1 MATIDTLNRTQAA
14 NPAEGGAKRR
24 AGWAGAASVGL
35 ALGVTELA
43 AGLVDKVPSALAS
56 VGRYVVDY
64 APPGTK
70 DIAVDLFGT
79 GDKGALAI
87 GTTIIA
93 VVIGVFVGRV
103 ALRRPAAGTLA
114 FGLFG
119 LLGVGAA
126 LSQPLISPILTI
138 LAIGVA
144 AWLGWWTLT
153 KLLAAVRFRPAES
166 PTDGLPAD
174 PGRRRFTGVVTG
186 VGAVAVAGGAG
197 GRWLIVRRSEEAIGS
212 TTIPGA
218 APAPTL
224 GAGTSFDGIN
234 GLAPIVVPNDDFYRI
249 DTALVVPRVDPATWQ
264 LEVNGMVDRPLSFS
278 LDDLLGRDLV
288 EEYVTIACVSN
299 EVGGHLVGN
308 ALWSGVR
315 LADVLDEAGV
325 QAGATQI
332 VGTSV
337 DGFTAG
343 FPTEVAFDGREPL
356 IAVGMNGEALPAR
369 HGYPARLIVP
379 GLYGYVSATKWISE
393 ITLTTWEDFD
403 GYWIPRGW
411 SKEGPIKTQ
420 SRIDHP
426 RNGEEISGV
435 DTVIAGVAWA
445 PTRGVARVEVRV
457 DGDEWLEAELTTPL
471 SDQAWVQ
478 WKVDHPVAAGRH
490 LVEVRATDGT
500 GETQTADLQAPA
512 PNGATGY
519 HDITFTAV

>member
-1 MATIDTLNRTQAA
+1 
-14 NPAEGGAKRR
+14 
-24 AGWAGAASVGL
+24 
-35 ALGVTELA
+35 
-43 AGLVDKVPSALAS
+43 
-56 VGRYVVDY
+56 
-64 APPGTK
+64 
-70 DIAVDLFGT
+70 
-79 GDKGALAI
+79 
-87 GTTIIA
+87 
-93 VVIGVFVGRV
+93 
-103 ALRRPAAGTLA
+103 
-114 FGLFG
+114 
-119 LLGVGAA
+119 
-126 LSQPLISPILTI
+126 
-138 LAIGVA
+138 
-144 AWLGWWTLT
+144 
-153 KLLAAVRFRPAES
+153 
-166 PTDGLPAD
+166 
-174 PGRRRFTGVVTG
+174 
-186 VGAVAVAGGAG
+186 
-197 GRWLIVRRSEEAIGS
+197 
-212 TTIPGA
+212 
-218 APAPTL
+218 
-224 GAGTSFDGIN
+224 
-234 GLAPIVVPNDDFYRI
+234 
-249 DTALVVPRVDPATWQ
+249 
-264 LEVNGMVDRPLSFS
+264 
-278 LDDLLGRDLV
+278 
-288 EEYVTIACVSN
+288 
-299 EVGGHLVGN
+299 
-308 ALWSGVR
+308 LWSGVR

-457 DGDEWLEAELTTPL
+457 DGGEWLEAELTTPL

-500 GETQTADLQAPA
+500 GETQTADVQAPA

-519 HDITFTAV
+519 HEITFSAV